1 MTLDKKLGV
10 TIARQII
17 MDKAIVKLY
26 NQQYS
31 VVF

>member
-17 MDKAIVKLY
+17 MDKAAGKLY
-26 NQQYS
+26 NEQYS